1 MEQYTG
7 QSACGGIAIGT
18 IKWHCREKKRVTRR
32 RITDVDRELKRYEAA
47 VSQAVWELTQLKAK
61 AAGQAGESSAAVFE
75 AHRLMLEDE
84 DYREAVTH
92 RIQTQQ
98 VNAEYAIATACDTFV
113 ELFSSLE
120 DAYLRERAAD
130 IQDISER
137 LLSVLSEEERHK
149 PTGKSQEP
157 QILLAEDLAPSE
169 TIQLDKEQILAIVT
183 RRGTTNSHTAILA
196 RAMGIPALVGVKL
209 PAPEQLDGRQAV
221 VDGFSGTLFLEP
233 EEELRKEL
241 EQKQKEQQRQQELL
255 RNLKGKETV
264 TADGKRIR
272 LYANIGDKREL
283 AEVLRQDAEGIGL
296 FRSEFLYLDRPELPG
311 EEEQFQTYRLV
322 VETMAGKPV
331 IIRTLDIGADKP
343 CEALALE
350 REENPALGMRAVRIC
365 LTRPELLRTQLRALY
380 RASVYGNLSM
390 MIPMI
395 TSLWEVRKVK
405 ELAEQVKEE
414 LQADGIP
421 VCEVPIGIMIETP
434 AAALISDLLAKE
446 VSFFSIGTNDLT
458 QYLLAMDR
466 QNTELEPFFD
476 PHHPALLRLLSMVT
490 ENAHRAGIW
499 VGICGELGGDET
511 LTEQFVRMGIGELSV
526 VPSRILPLRSRI
538 RQIRAEITEPGE
550 A

>member
-1 MEQYTG
+1 M
-7 QSACGGIAIGT
+7 
-18 IKWHCREKKRVTRR
+18 
-32 RITDVDRELKRYEAA
+32 
-47 VSQAVWELTQLKAK
+47 
-61 AAGQAGESSAAVFE
+61 
-75 AHRLMLEDE
+75 
-84 DYREAVTH
+84 
-92 RIQTQQ
+92 
-98 VNAEYAIATACDTFV
+98 
-113 ELFSSLE
+113 E

-130 IQDISER
+130 IRDISER
-137 LLSVLSEEERHK
+137 LLSVLSKKEAEETAKE
-149 PTGKSQEP
+149 SQEP

-169 TIQLDKEQILAIVT
+169 TIQLDHERILAIVT

-209 PAPEQLDGRQAV
+209 PTPEQWDGRQAI

-233 EEELRKEL
+233 EEAVRREL
-241 EQKQKEQQRQQELL
+241 EQKQREQQRQQELL
-255 RNLKGKETV
+255 RELKGKETV
-264 TADGKRIR
+264 TADGRRIR

-283 AEVLRQDAEGIGL
+283 AEVLKQDAEGIGL

-343 CEALALE
+343 CEALGME
-350 REENPALGMRAVRIC
+350 REENPALGLRAVRIC

-380 RASVYGNLSM
+380 RASVYGNLSI

-414 LQADGIP
+414 LKADGIP
-421 VCEVPIGIMIETP
+421 VREVPIGIMIETP
-434 AAALISDLLAKE
+434 AAAVISDLLAKE

-476 PHHPALLRLLSMVT
+476 PHHPALLRLIGRVA
-490 ENAHRAGIW
+490 EQAQRAGIW

-526 VPSRILPLRSRI
+526 APNRILSLRSRI
-538 RQIRAEITEPGE
+538 RQISAEAAEPGE